1 MAAQAGASVVID
13 TPSPEALLLDEMF
26 SPRLAESLQESGF
39 DVVAVAGHPVLAA
52 ASDAHVAAWA
62 AGADRRVVTENVG
75 DFVPLLATTEP
86 PLRLLLTSSRRY
98 PRSRRNPGPL
108 LEAVRVWL
116 ASDVER
122 GPTEWLSPPGQSG
135 SSGATIGP

>member
-1 MAAQAGASVVID
+1 MAAQAGASVVTG

-39 DVVAVAGHPVLAA
+39 DVVAVAGHPILAA
-52 ASDAHVAAWA
+52 ASDTQVAAWA
-62 AGADRRVVTENVG
+62 AGEGRRVVTENVG
-75 DFVPLLATTEP
+75 DFVPLLATSQP

-108 LEAVRVWL
+108 LEALRGWL
-116 ASDVER
+116 ATDVER
-122 GPTEWLSPPGQSG
+122 GPMEWLP
-135 SSGATIGP
+135 

>member
-1 MAAQAGASVVID
+1 MAARAGASVVTD
-13 TPSPEALLLDEMF
+13 TPAHEALLLDEMF

-39 DVVAVAGHPVLAA
+39 DVVAVAGHPILAA
-52 ASDAHVAAWA
+52 ASDAQVAAWA
-62 AGADRRVVTENVG
+62 AGEDRRVVTENVG

-108 LEAVRVWL
+108 LEAVRGWL
-116 ASDVER
+116 TADVER
-122 GPTEWLSPPGQSG
+122 GAMEWLP
-135 SSGATIGP
+135 